1 MVRNLGWAHELAA
14 ARRGSTA
21 LADGRR
27 GCSGAR
33 QGGGRRAN
41 VDGRPGTGLEEVRSK
56 QVVRKAA
63 INLK

>member
-14 ARRGSTA
+14 ARRGNTA
-21 LADGRR
+21 LAGGRR

-41 VDGRPGTGLEEVRSK
+41 VEGGLVPTWGKFEVGGKRGGGW
-56 QVVRKAA
+56 
-63 INLK
+63 